1 MQKCALYLVRDQ
13 SSGAVKIGISK
24 HPEKRLAQIADHYNV
39 GRVSIVETTW
49 FTTRDE
55 ARTWEANFHKRYER
69 HRSGVQGGREWFN
82 LTASQMQGFIDWMEA
97 STSRRAF
104 KVVTVKAEAQKSPDE
119 IFKHR
124 WQAFLAGTALSFF
137 TGLVPVIGLVISGGN
152 EAGLIAAPLGVGV
165 ISSSR
170 VKKKKT
176 LSQSYGLDGFPV
188 GDDVPRW
195 EYMQMKLWSERTY
208 ILDGEKSP
216 EWKLPRSTSPEQ
228 AMRFFERGK

>member
-1 MQKCALYLVRDQ
+1 M
-13 SSGAVKIGISK
+13 
-24 HPEKRLAQIADHYNV
+24 
-39 GRVSIVETTW
+39 
-49 FTTRDE
+49 
-55 ARTWEANFHKRYER
+55 
-69 HRSGVQGGREWFN
+69 
-82 LTASQMQGFIDWMEA
+82 
-97 STSRRAF
+97 
-104 KVVTVKAEAQKSPDE
+104 
-119 IFKHR
+119 
-124 WQAFLAGTALSFF
+124 
-137 TGLVPVIGLVISGGN
+137 IGLVISGGN

-216 EWKLPRSTSPEQ
+216 EWKFPRSTSPEQ